1 MNKVAVVT
9 GATSGIGKACVEL
22 LLKEEIDVIALY
34 RNEEKMNQVMAMLS
48 PISKAKLTM
57 VYGDLSDND
66 SVREA
71 GKNIISILNSAYQGK
86 LDILMNVAGMV
97 SSGYHENKD
106 GNEVTFATNHLSI
119 FLLTHL
125 LYPFML
131 SSSDPRILVVSSRS
145 HYRANINF
153 KNLQNKYFY
162 NILKA
167 YKRSKLYNAYFVKS
181 FASKMEHIPIYAI
194 DPGLVNTEI
203 GMKNTNKLAQFFW
216 KKHASRGTDI
226 YYPAKFMIDVATLPE
241 YKKLSG
247 HYVLEGKVVES
258 NPITYRMDLAE
269 KLWLES
275 LKLTHIKSYFSK
287 HN

>member
-1 MNKVAVVT
+1 
-9 GATSGIGKACVEL
+9 
-22 LLKEEIDVIALY
+22 
-34 RNEEKMNQVMAMLS
+34 
-48 PISKAKLTM
+48 
-57 VYGDLSDND
+57 
-66 SVREA
+66 
-71 GKNIISILNSAYQGK
+71 
-86 LDILMNVAGMV
+86 
-97 SSGYHENKD
+97 
-106 GNEVTFATNHLSI
+106 
-119 FLLTHL
+119 
-125 LYPFML
+125 
-131 SSSDPRILVVSSRS
+131 
-145 HYRANINF
+145 
-153 KNLQNKYFY
+153 
-162 NILKA
+162 
-167 YKRSKLYNAYFVKS
+167 
-181 FASKMEHIPIYAI
+181 MEHIPIYAI